1 MRVLHLT
8 YRVPFPAN
16 DGGSIAI
23 SNMLLGLTQNG
34 CTLDV
39 VAINTP
45 KHKQSEGTQNNTFYN
60 QYNVFVDTKIAPLKL
75 LKNVLLGTIPYNVER
90 FYSKAVTAQLE
101 TLLNENQYDFIQLE
115 SAFTALYMDDIRKH
129 TDIPVI
135 IRTHNIEYLIWER
148 LSVHEKNPVKKFFF
162 KHLAKRLRRFETDYY
177 SKADGIASITMDDRL
192 RMLEMGITSPISV
205 VTAGI
210 VLDKYLKYKGEKG
223 RANTL
228 FSISSLDW
236 MPNIEGLKWFL
247 KQVWPQ
253 VMLAKPE
260 LELHIAGKATPQ
272 WLKELNQKNV
282 IVHGFV
288 DDSVAFM
295 NAYQLMIVPLLSGS
309 GMRVKIIEG
318 FASGKC
324 VVSTS
329 VGAEGIPYSNDENIV
344 IADTVD
350 EWVNAITS
358 LIENEEKR
366 AMIEQNAQE
375 LVCREFENKNVTG
388 KVIELYYQI
397 KGNRKNE

>member
-23 SNMLLGLTQNG
+23 SNMIIGLSQNG

-45 KHKQSEGTQNNTFYN
+45 KHKQSETTQNTLYN
-60 QYNVFVDTKIAPLKL
+60 QYNVFVDTKISAFKL
-75 LKNVLLGTIPYNVER
+75 MRNVLLGTIPYNVER
-90 FYSKAVTAQLE
+90 FYSEAVTTQLK
-101 TLLNENQYDFIQLE
+101 TLLQAHPYDFIQLE
-115 SAFTALYMDDIRKH
+115 SAFTALYMDEIRKY
-129 TDIPVI
+129 TDVPVI
-135 IRTHNIEYLIWER
+135 IRTHNIEYMIWER
-148 LSVHEKNPVKKFFF
+148 LAVHEKNPVKKWFF
-162 KHLAKRLRRFETDYY
+162 KHLSKRLKKFETSYY
-177 SKADGIASITMDDRL
+177 NKADGIASITHDDRL
-192 RMLEMGITSPISV
+192 RMLEMGITSPIAV
-205 VTAGI
+205 VPAGI
-210 VLDKYLKYKGEKG
+210 ILDKYLQYKGDKG
-223 RANTL
+223 KLNTI

-247 KQVWPQ
+247 KHVWPK
-253 VMLAKPE
+253 VAVAKPE

-272 WLKELNQKNV
+272 WLKELNQKNI

-295 NAYQLMIVPLLSGS
+295 NSWQLMIVPLLSGS

-329 VGAEGIPYSNDENIV
+329 VGAEGIPYSHGENIV

-350 EWVNAITS
+350 EWVDAIILLT
-358 LIENEEKR
+358 EDKEKR
-366 AMIEQNAQE
+366 NTIERNAQE
-375 LVCREFENKNVTG
+375 LVCREFENKQVIG
-388 KVIELYYQI
+388 KVIKLYDQI
-397 KGNRKNE
+397 REDREQ

>member
-1 MRVLHLT
+1 MRILHLT

-23 SNMLLGLTQNG
+23 SNMILGLSQNG
-34 CTLDV
+34 CILDV

-45 KHKQSEGTQNNTFYN
+45 KHKQAEATENRTYD
-60 QYNVFVDTKIAPLKL
+60 QYNVFVDTNISALKL
-75 LKNVLLGTIPYNVER
+75 MKNVAFGSIPYNVER
-90 FYSKAVTAQLE
+90 FYSKAVADQLK
-101 TLLNENQYDFIQLE
+101 TLLNEHHYDFIQLE

-129 TDIPVI
+129 TDVPVI

-148 LSVHEKNPVKKFFF
+148 LSVHEKNPLKKMFF
-162 KHLAKRLRRFETDYY
+162 KHLSKRLKKFETVYY
-177 SKADGIASITMDDRL
+177 SKADGIASITTDDRL
-192 RMLEMGITSPISV
+192 RMLEMGVTSPISV
-205 VTAGI
+205 VPAGI
-210 VLDKYLKYKGEKG
+210 VLDKYVKYKGDSGKP
-223 RANTL
+223 TTI

-253 VMLAKPE
+253 VTAAKPE

-282 IVHGFV
+282 VVHGFV
-288 DDSVAFM
+288 DDSIAFM

-324 VVSTS
+324 VISTS
-329 VGAEGIPYSNDENIV
+329 VGAEGIPYTHDENIV

-358 LIENEEKR
+358 LLEKDEKR
-366 AMIEQNAQE
+366 IAIEQKAQE
-375 LVCREFENKNVTG
+375 LVCREFENKSVTG
-388 KVIELYYQI
+388 KVLGLYYQI
-397 KGNRKNE
+397 KEDRSK